1 MDGILGFAVR
11 RNDDAGGIT
20 AKMKGMDGILRFRSV
35 GCGGAYWG
43 GADIMSA
50 MSNCPEMRAK
60 VGGATAEWQRIRVAI
75 DGPAASGKS
84 TVGRAAAQRL
94 GLRFLDTGLM
104 YRAVTWLAL
113 RRNVAADDAAA
124 VAALARRYPIS
135 IGISSGSGIGG
146 SSDDDAASAAVGLAI
161 GGHTPGDALWD
172 AAVDAAVSAVS
183 AASGVRAELVR
194 QQRAI
199 GQAGG
204 IIMAGRDIG
213 SVVLPD
219 ADAKLYITASAE
231 ERARRRLAQ
240 QRADSDAADTDTD
253 SNAAAATV
261 NPAPD
266 FCQVLAD
273 TRRRDAL
280 DSGRAHS
287 PLTIADGATVINTD
301 GLNLEQSVAAVLDAI
316 HAAAAISAAAPNP
329 HHDNDKE

>member
-1 MDGILGFAVR
+1 MHGMSDWR
-11 RNDDAGGIT
+11 ENAGG
-20 AKMKGMDGILRFRSV
+20 A
-35 GCGGAYWG
+35 A
-43 GADIMSA
+43 
-50 MSNCPEMRAK
+50 
-60 VGGATAEWQRIRVAI
+60 AEWRRIRVAI

-94 GLRFLDTGLM
+94 GLRFLDTGIM

-113 RRNVAADDAAA
+113 RRNVDADDAAA
-124 VAALARRYPIS
+124 VAELARRYPIT
-135 IGISSGSGIGG
+135 ISASGIGG
-146 SSDDDAASAAVGLAI
+146 GSGDGIRNGGGGGAASDADGLSI
-161 GGHTPGDALWD
+161 GGHTPGGALWD

-183 AASGVRAELVR
+183 AAPGVRAELVR

-199 GQAGG
+199 GKQGG

-219 ADAKLYITASAE
+219 AEAKLYITASAA

-240 QRADSDAADTDTD
+240 RSAGGADAAADTADTGAD
-253 SNAAAATV
+253 AVTDVHTGTGSESGAQIG
-261 NPAPD
+261 PAPD

-287 PLTIADGATVINTD
+287 PLTVADGATVINTD
-301 GLNLEQSVAAVLDAI
+301 GLDLEQSVAAVLDAV
-316 HAAAAISAAAPNP
+316 HASIAASASISASGAGSAFPAATAPGMRP
-329 HHDNDKE
+329 GKE

>member
-1 MDGILGFAVR
+1 M
-11 RNDDAGGIT
+11 
-20 AKMKGMDGILRFRSV
+20 
-35 GCGGAYWG
+35 C
-43 GADIMSA
+43 A
-50 MSNCPEMRAK
+50 MSNCQEMRAK
-60 VGGATAEWQRIRVAI
+60 VGGSAAKLRRIRVAI

-113 RRNVAADDAAA
+113 RRNVDADDAVA
-124 VAALARRYPIS
+124 VAELARRHPIT
-135 IGISSGSGIGG
+135 IGSGITDGG
-146 SSDDDAASAAVGLAI
+146 GGAAASVAAGLSI
-161 GGHTPGDALWD
+161 GGHTPGGALWD

-194 QQRAI
+194 QQRVI

-219 ADAKLYITASAE
+219 AEAKLYITASAE
-231 ERARRRLAQ
+231 ERARRRLSQ
-240 QRADSDAADTDTD
+240 QRADADDTDTDTD
-253 SNAAAATV
+253 SNAAATV

-287 PLTIADGATVINTD
+287 PLTVADGATVINTD
-301 GLNLEQSVAAVLDAI
+301 GLDLAQSVAAVLDAI
-316 HAAAAISAAAPNP
+316 HAAVAFSTAGPNP
-329 HHDNDKE
+329 HNDNDKE

>member
-1 MDGILGFAVR
+1 
-11 RNDDAGGIT
+11 
-20 AKMKGMDGILRFRSV
+20 MDGILRFRSD

-60 VGGATAEWQRIRVAI
+60 IGGSAAVRRRIRVAI

-113 RRNVAADDAAA
+113 RRNVAADDADA
-124 VAALARRYPIS
+124 VAELARRHPIS

-146 SSDDDAASAAVGLAI
+146 SSSGDDAASAAAGLSI
-161 GGHTPGDALWD
+161 GGNTPGGALWD

-194 QQRAI
+194 QQRVI

-219 ADAKLYITASAE
+219 AEAKLYITASPE

-240 QRADSDAADTDTD
+240 QRSDDTDTD
-253 SNAAAATV
+253 STV
-261 NPAPD
+261 DPTAGPSPD

-301 GLNLEQSVAAVLDAI
+301 GLDLEQSVAVVLDAI
-316 HAAAAISAAAPNP
+316 HGAVALSTAGP
-329 HHDNDKE
+329 DKE

>member
-1 MDGILGFAVR
+1 
-11 RNDDAGGIT
+11 
-20 AKMKGMDGILRFRSV
+20 
-35 GCGGAYWG
+35 
-43 GADIMSA
+43 
-50 MSNCPEMRAK
+50 MRAK
-60 VGGATAEWQRIRVAI
+60 VGGATAERRRIRVAI

-146 SSDDDAASAAVGLAI
+146 GSGDDAASAAAGLSI
-161 GGHTPGDALWD
+161 GGHTPGGALWD

-183 AASGVRAELVR
+183 AASGVRAALVR
-194 QQRAI
+194 QQRSI

-204 IIMAGRDIG
+204 IIIAGRDIG

-240 QRADSDAADTDTD
+240 QRADAAAADTD

-316 HAAAAISAAAPNP
+316 HAAAAVSAAAPNP

>member
-1 MDGILGFAVR
+1 MR
-11 RNDDAGGIT
+11 
-20 AKMKGMDGILRFRSV
+20 GMSDWREN
-35 GCGGAYWG
+35 A
-43 GADIMSA
+43 
-50 MSNCPEMRAK
+50 
-60 VGGATAEWQRIRVAI
+60 GGATAGWRRIRVAI

-94 GLRFLDTGLM
+94 GLRFLDTGIM

-113 RRNVAADDAAA
+113 RRNVDVDDAAA
-124 VAALARRYPIS
+124 VAELARHYPIT
-135 IGISSGSGIGG
+135 ISTSGTSGIGG
-146 SSDDDAASAAVGLAI
+146 GSGDGIRNGGSSGGAAADADGLSI
-161 GGHTPGDALWD
+161 GGHIPGGALWD

-183 AASGVRAELVR
+183 AAPGVRAELVR

-199 GQAGG
+199 GKQGG

-219 ADAKLYITASAE
+219 AEAKLYITASAA

-240 QRADSDAADTDTD
+240 QRAVPANTDAVAHTGTG
-253 SNAAAATV
+253 SESGSG
-261 NPAPD
+261 PILAPD

-287 PLTIADGATVINTD
+287 PLTVADGATVINTD
-301 GLNLEQSVAAVLDAI
+301 GLDLEQSVAAVLDAVYASI
-316 HAAAAISAAAPNP
+316 AASASIPASGAGSAFPAAPAP
-329 HHDNDKE
+329 AGGPARDNR